1 MGVFYRP
8 PNSNLTVLEDLQ
20 NSLSNITTTD
30 IVLLGDFN
38 LSEIDW
44 ANNRSLRNS
53 EHHILL
59 SDIIQDNFMHQLVN
73 EPTRDQNILDLV
85 LTTNVDL
92 INNVVVGEHFS
103 DHNSITFTLN
113 CAPYLS
119 RISKKFIYAFNKA
132 DWSHLRSLFQNT
144 PWDFV
149 LSDQD
154 IDDNWIK
161 WKDIFFTA
169 VDDCIPKYR
178 QKKRI
183 TAPWITKDLIK
194 LCRKKE
200 NLYKRAKRSG
210 RQETWADY
218 RNLNNLL
225 KKKCNSAKWQHLK
238 ELADKLKLDNNSKP
252 FWNYIKSMRKGT
264 NDLVLLKDGRNEI
277 TDEQSIAQEMNLYF
291 SSVFTRE
298 QSDLPEFDNMI
309 YDNLSHIFC
318 TSSEVEKH
326 LKALNI
332 HKSPGPDLI
341 SPHILKECA
350 LELSTSLCV
359 LFNKSFSTG
368 MLPADWKIANI
379 TPIHKKGNKHKKGN
393 YRQISLT
400 SIVCKIAEKIVRSR
414 ITTFW
419 STHHVLNPNQFG
431 YLEGKSTLAQLLSCF
446 HDWCLSTI
454 SDKSPWDTLRQIA
467 FSLSFDTYAILLPS
481 HHVKHPPLPPKS
493 ISVG

>member
-8 PNSNLTVLEDLQ
+8 PNSKLAVLEDLQ

-73 EPTRDQNILDLV
+73 EPTRDQNILDLI

-149 LSDQD
+149 LSDED
-154 IDDNWIK
+154 IDDDWIK
-161 WKDIFFTA
+161 WKDLFFAT
-169 VDDCIPKYR
+169 VDDCIPKFR

-194 LCRKKE
+194 LCRKKK
-200 NLYKRAKRSG
+200 NLYKRAKKGGKAGNMG
-210 RQETWADY
+210 R
-218 RNLNNLL
+218 
-225 KKKCNSAKWQHLK
+225 
-238 ELADKLKLDNNSKP
+238 
-252 FWNYIKSMRKGT
+252 
-264 NDLVLLKDGRNEI
+264 
-277 TDEQSIAQEMNLYF
+277 
-291 SSVFTRE
+291 
-298 QSDLPEFDNMI
+298 
-309 YDNLSHIFC
+309 LS
-318 TSSEVEKH
+318 
-326 LKALNI
+326 
-332 HKSPGPDLI
+332 
-341 SPHILKECA
+341 
-350 LELSTSLCV
+350 
-359 LFNKSFSTG
+359 
-368 MLPADWKIANI
+368 
-379 TPIHKKGNKHKKGN
+379 
-393 YRQISLT
+393 
-400 SIVCKIAEKIVRSR
+400 
-414 ITTFW
+414 
-419 STHHVLNPNQFG
+419 
-431 YLEGKSTLAQLLSCF
+431 
-446 HDWCLSTI
+446 
-454 SDKSPWDTLRQIA
+454 
-467 FSLSFDTYAILLPS
+467 
-481 HHVKHPPLPPKS
+481 
-493 ISVG
+493 